1 MANVSWEGKQA
12 WSRWLRRYRD
22 ERDLTQEELG
32 EVLGVDG
39 KMVSAWENG
48 QRPAR
53 KHTRNICS
61 KLHTTR
67 LELGLTEE
75 ETGPVVARRDFLR
88 RSAGWGALAV
98 FGPWA
103 GLDPIDAPAIDGFE
117 ATSEMLGRLWMRAGP
132 AAALGPTLGHV
143 EAVTRLL
150 QGSLPSSLR
159 PRLCRVLAET
169 AVVAAVC
176 KGWMGDTAGADHF
189 ATLAFEAAREGAD
202 PDLAVH
208 VLLMH
213 TSGDRG
219 LHDRPMERLRKY
231 VEGDLGFAVGD
242 AAPVTK
248 AWARAKAADV
258 YASLGQ
264 ADACLA
270 ALEEGSELVVGAT
283 SRRYPWPDEAW
294 LTGERGAS
302 LARLGRT
309 GEAREALSTALL
321 ESGPERA
328 VDRLW
333 LTLATARTHVEDG
346 DSEQA
351 ARIAAPVLGAARHL
365 RHGHLEDELR
375 RLHAA
380 MHPPTG
386 PAVMELGE
394 ALSSG

>member
-1 MANVSWEGKQA
+1 MSWDGKRA

-53 KHTRNICS
+53 KHTRNICA

-67 LELGLTEE
+67 LELGLLEDE
-75 ETGPVVARRDFLR
+75 AGPIVARRDFLR

-103 GLDPIDAPAIDGFE
+103 GLDPVDAPGIEGFD
-117 ATSEMLGRLWMRAGP
+117 ATTEMLGLLWMRAGP

-150 QGSLPSSLR
+150 QGSLPSALR

-169 AVVAAVC
+169 AAVAGVC
-176 KGWMGDTAGADHF
+176 KSWMGDRAGADHF
-189 ATLAFEAAREGAD
+189 STLAFEAAREAED

-208 VLLMH
+208 VLLTH
-213 TSGDRG
+213 TSGDRS
-219 LHDRPMERLRKY
+219 LHDRPMDRLRRY
-231 VEGDLGFAVGD
+231 VEGDLGFAVAD

-258 YASLGQ
+258 HASLGQ
-264 ADACLA
+264 AEASLA
-270 ALEEGSELVVGAT
+270 ALGEAADLIVGVT
-283 SRRYPWPDEAW
+283 SRRYPWPDERW
-294 LTGERGAS
+294 LMGERGAS

-309 GEAREALSTALL
+309 REARDALSMVISEA
-321 ESGPERA
+321 GPERA

-333 LTLATARTHVEDG
+333 LEIATARTFVHDG
-346 DSEQA
+346 ALQQA
-351 ARIAAPVLGAARHL
+351 AQISAGVLGAARRL
-365 RHGHLEDELR
+365 RHGHLEDEVR

-380 MHPPTG
+380 MPPSTTPG
-386 PAVMELGE
+386 VLELRE
-394 ALSSG
+394 ALSTP